1 VRQVYVAGT
10 AWTAA
15 FVAALKESGRGN
27 FGYAIQVGPDQL
39 DAVPWNNVDQVKVQ
53 FDQDVTV
60 AKGDLQLYG
69 VNVAKYSIAGFSY
82 DPTTY
87 VATWTLAAP
96 IGDDRVLI
104 DLADTVSNVNGALD
118 GEFVSGARDF
128 PSGDGVAGGRFQFQF
143 NVLPG
148 DVNRDGSVFGNDLVL
163 VRNAQFTTPD
173 LAAYSVF
180 DDIDGSGTIFGNDVV
195 LTRNQQFHTLPAGT
209 PSVPTAGAVGVVSA
223 EAEVAKVLTKRPAP
237 VVRKPAPQPARPVFS
252 RTPVARRIEIRR
264 NVR

>member
-1 VRQVYVAGT
+1 VSQVYVAGT

-15 FVAALKESGRGN
+15 FMAALKESGLGAY
-27 FGYAIQVGPDQL
+27 GYAIQAGPDQL
-39 DAVPWNNVDQVKVQ
+39 DAVPWSNVDQVKVQ

-69 VNVAKYSIAGFSY
+69 VNTAKYSISGFSY
-82 DPTTY
+82 DPSTY
-87 VATWTLAAP
+87 VATWTLAAA
-96 IGDDRVLI
+96 IGDDKVLI

-118 GEFVSGARDF
+118 GEFVNGAHEF
-128 PSGDGVAGGRFQFQF
+128 PSGDGVGGGRFRFQF

-148 DVNRDGSVFGNDLVL
+148 DANRDGSVFGNDLVL

-195 LTRNQQFHTLPAGT
+195 LTRNRQFHTLPVGT
-209 PSVPTAGAVGVVSA
+209 PSAAVKSAAVKAGTA
-223 EAEVAKVLTKRPAP
+223 RPAP
-237 VVRKPAPQPARPVFS
+237 AVRKPAAVKASTPFAVVAPA
-252 RTPVARRIEIRR
+252 ARKMVTRR
-264 NVR
+264 ELK